1 LRRARLSLLSVLAS
15 AIAACAPEA
24 PAPPDPSCTSSAEC
38 GAGVCAGGWCV
49 QLEPTL
55 VNATKPRRCVAGEP
69 LGLSMKVLVQPSVFA
84 PLANYTTEL
93 EVDGLPYTPGMTC
106 EGLAEGE
113 HVVRGGARAGE
124 KRIEAPPERFV
135 VDRTPPFVAEVI
147 PSPAAPLPRPTP
159 GWNFVT
165 NERVTGISVRVALRC
180 SDHASSTFG
189 SCFTNDGVHFNCPFI
204 VASGDWIRAEL
215 EVVDLAGNATALA
228 FVWTYA
234 P

>member
-1 LRRARLSLLSVLAS
+1 MRRARLSSLFVLAG

-24 PAPPDPSCTSSAEC
+24 PEPPRPSCTSSAEC

-49 QLEPTL
+49 DLVPTL
-55 VNATKPRRCVAGEP
+55 VNATKPRRCVAGEA
-69 LGLSMKVLVQPSVFA
+69 LGLSVNVLVQPTVLA
-84 PLANYTTEL
+84 PLASYTTEL
-93 EVDGLPYTPGMTC
+93 EVDGAPCGPDTTC

-113 HVVRGGARAGE
+113 HVVRGGARAGG
-124 KRIEAPPERFV
+124 KFIEARSERFA
-135 VDRTPPFVAEVI
+135 VDRTPPFAAEVT
-147 PSPAAPLPRPTP
+147 PSPSAPLPRSTT

-165 NERVTGISVRVALRC
+165 SERVAGYSVRVALRC
-180 SDHASSTFG
+180 SDHTTSTPG

-204 VASGDWIRAEL
+204 VPSGDWVRAEL